1 MAKRE
6 FLTKWPAHLA
16 EGVSLRKP
24 SCRQTCSFHWSRHQ
38 NVWALHSS
46 RMWFPHLLNPPWVL
60 GRKCLHVGSL
70 KMHKSNKGHVT
81 GSALWTLCIV
91 HQSPC
96 FSGDSP
102 HHHRCPARQS
112 KNRKGGTSKKKT
124 TTWNCWNVYIIY
136 ILYIYKYTCYIYYIN
151 EYNI

>member
-1 MAKRE
+1 MAKTE
-6 FLTKWPAHLA
+6 LTKWPAHLA

-46 RMWFPHLLNPPWVL
+46 RVWFPHLLNRPWVL

-70 KMHKSNKGHVT
+70 KMHKPNKGHVT

-112 KNRKGGTSKKKT
+112 KNRKGYFQKEKKLIEIVEMFILHT
-124 TTWNCWNVYIIY
+124 YYIY
-136 ILYIYKYTCYIYYIN
+136 ISICIYMWYIYIYYIL
-151 EYNI
+151 